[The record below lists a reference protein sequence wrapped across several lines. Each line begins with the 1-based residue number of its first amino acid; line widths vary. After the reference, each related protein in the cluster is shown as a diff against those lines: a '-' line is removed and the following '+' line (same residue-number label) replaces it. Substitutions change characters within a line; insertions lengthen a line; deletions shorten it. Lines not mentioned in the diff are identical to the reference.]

1 MKPTRIVAAAVLV
14 ALVAIVATACGSSD
28 SSVPSDD
35 VAVVDGAPVTKAQL
49 DGLIA
54 RAKATYKTQ
63 KRAFPKAGTAEYQ
76 SLQTQAVAYLVQR
89 AEYENRGA
97 DLKLTVSDKE
107 IDARIDQVKKQSFGG
122 SQAKFDT
129 QLKAQG
135 YTTESLRGEIRAQLL
150 SEKIY
155 NAVTKDAKV
164 TDAQVAA
171 YYKDNKAQYS
181 QAESRDVR
189 HILVKTKAQA
199 DSIYNQLKAGANFA
213 ALAKKYS
220 LDPGSKDNG
229 GKLTIIRGQTVAPFD
244 TTAFLL
250 STNTISRPVKTQYG
264 YHVIQPISGIK
275 PAKTTPLKDA
285 KPAIEATLLDKAKTD
300 AVTKWTNDMKAF
312 FAKKVKYAT
321 GFAPPAAA
329 TDTTATTTG

>member
-1 MKPTRIVAAAVLV
+1 MKPTRIAAAVLV
-14 ALVAIVATACGSSD
+14 VLVVIVATACGSSS

-35 VAVVDGAPVTKAQL
+35 VAVVDGTPVTKAQL

-54 RAKATYKTQ
+54 RAKATYKAQ

-89 AEYENRGA
+89 AEYDNRGA
-97 DLKLTVSDKE
+97 DLKLTVTDKE

-122 SQAKFDT
+122 SQAKFDK
-129 QLKAQG
+129 QLKQQG
-135 YTTESLRGEIRAQLL
+135 YTTESLRSEIRAQLL

-155 NAVTKDAKV
+155 NSVTKNAKV
-164 TDAQVAA
+164 TDAQIAQ
-171 YYKDNKAQYS
+171 YYKENKAQYS

-199 DSIYNQLKAGANFA
+199 DKIYNQLKAGADFA

-220 LDPGSKDNG
+220 QDPGSKDNG

-285 KPAIEATLLDKAKTD
+285 KPAIQATLLDKAKTD
-300 AVTKWTNDMKAF
+300 SITKWTNDVKAY
-312 FAKKVKYAT
+312 FAKKINYAT